1 MPFMKVDSIEVQ
13 VYILIELM
21 CKDVFICLCAFN
33 FADYGSYYT
42 REIIGVF
49 LYLFTGKLCKCR
61 SPPFISLIKKIQ
73 IDRRKERW
81 QNALK
86 EENIRIILIH

>member
-1 MPFMKVDSIEVQ
+1 MIERKYYKGLKNVIKEIVNKIRNAHISLNKGFM
-13 VYILIELM
+13 
-21 CKDVFICLCAFN
+21 C
-33 FADYGSYYT
+33 
-42 REIIGVF
+42 VF
-49 LYLFTGKLCKCR
+49 LFVARNGQVRCR
-61 SPPFISLIKKIQ
+61 SPPFINLIKKIQ